1 MVLYH
6 RKQPFPRDSGTLR
19 YTFKGNSFFTVG
31 IWPWKRPLRTYL
43 RKWFLL
49 AGVPSLLANVI
60 KDDAKQVEKTGTEGK
75 MDLYSYHQ
83 KTGNF
88 IHCKYRCHPCCNY
101 PWGKNKLLPKTENI
115 RKYFLSLKRIGI
127 ITYVTLAFCNAVTFA
142 QICSTMPND
151 DYFIPD
157 LCNLMLENNR
167 QFCLYD
173 LYLRKCT
180 NKHSNP
186 EGIP

>member
-19 YTFKGNSFFTVG
+19 YTFKGNSFFNVG
-31 IWPWKRPLRTYL
+31 IWLWKRPLRTYL

-60 KDDAKQVEKTGTEGK
+60 KDDAKQVKKTGTEGK

-88 IHCKYRCHPCCNY
+88 IHCKYRCHI
-101 PWGKNKLLPKTENI
+101 GK
-115 RKYFLSLKRIGI
+115 

-142 QICSTMPND
+142 QICSALPND
-151 DYFIPD
+151 DDFIPD